1 MLRLERLARP
11 ATRQHPH
18 APAHQA
24 GAFLLFLPP
33 LARPFSPSSGARR
46 AIFRPGL
53 IEPVSRAT
61 AALRPEPTGPCPT
74 GPAPTVPASS
84 EAKESEHQPPRPTP
98 RKRLRWR
105 LGRGLTR
112 LSASSAG
119 PLNRVA
125 ALSPGG
131 AFLLPRAVPWLHA
144 AVTLLSRSAWLNH
157 PAGIPTQLGPQHLAP
172 LPPAGLSLS
181 RQHPAPSPGWPRGC
195 VIPERPWSKRH
206 ARRSLSFPPRN

>member
-1 MLRLERLARP
+1 MA
-11 ATRQHPH
+11 AT
-18 APAHQA
+18 
-24 GAFLLFLPP
+24 LLGFVALD
-33 LARPFSPSSGARR
+33 
-46 AIFRPGL
+46 AIFWAGL

-61 AALRPEPTGPCPT
+61 AALGPEPTGPCPT
-74 GPAPTVPASS
+74 GRAPTVPASS

-125 ALSPGG
+125 SGHSKLSRSLPGWG
-131 AFLLPRAVPWLHA
+131 FLLPRAVPWLHA
-144 AVTLLSRSAWLNH
+144 AVTLPSRSAWLNH

-181 RQHPAPSPGWPRGC
+181 PQHPAPSPGWPRGC
-195 VIPERPWSKRH
+195 VVPERPWSKRH